1 VRAASARGNAA
12 RNSINGELSTALTPR
27 NSRPCR
33 NAPYVSLS
41 RLVSPVQK
49 RLRRFYLTTASPDER
64 VDRDERFRSFNS
76 SLIYSWCY
84 RPSTVVRSLR
94 LVGCLHDSVV
104 GATGRTSVYTRQL
117 SARLSGQIKA
127 QSIGATGCADRLLQ
141 RLFRVNTPLNYTR
154 SQHHQNFAS
163 RIVVCFRRQ

>member
-1 VRAASARGNAA
+1 MRAASARGNAA

-41 RLVSPVQK
+41 RLVSPVQN
-49 RLRRFYLTTASPDER
+49 RLHRFYLTTASPDER

-76 SLIYSWCY
+76 SLIYSWCC

-104 GATGRTSVYTRQL
+104 GATGHTSLYSLHEATV
-117 SARLSGQIKA
+117 
-127 QSIGATGCADRLLQ
+127 GAIFWANKGAIDRGDRLRRSTAATIVPCKHPIKLYS
-141 RLFRVNTPLNYTR
+141 LPTPPEFR
-154 SQHHQNFAS
+154 F
-163 RIVVCFRRQ
+163 